1 MILFIC
7 ILFWMI
13 ISHVV
18 PVKGNFSNSL
28 LTDSAFYSF
37 ICDHISDLSNCLG
50 GIPSVKSWWLFLS
63 VSLQADIV
71 SLVSTKRKNLSHEH
85 VVLTNR
91 LIVCKQRLAQGD
103 YSVVSGIVTLK
114 LRLILN
120 LLHCAPPSPSALLE
134 SAEIRSRA
142 KWPDKGDEG
151 SWFVLVSFHYFW
163 SWWF

>member
-1 MILFIC
+1 
-7 ILFWMI
+7 MI

-18 PVKGNFSNSL
+18 PVNGNFSNSL

-103 YSVVSGIVTLK
+103 NSVVSGIVTLK

-120 LLHCAPPSPSALLE
+120 LLHCAPPPPLPFLKVRKFVAEPNGLIKATKALGL
-134 SAEIRSRA
+134 SL
-142 KWPDKGDEG
+142 
-151 SWFVLVSFHYFW
+151 LVSTTSDPDDSSFFLM
-163 SWWF
+163 